1 MAESKRLW
9 RCVKGKNRGFVV
21 VSTHDRIIW
30 QGYPAWSKFAWLYLV
45 SVAAG
50 ARGLRILW
58 QGATGWESWL
68 AGALALL
75 VCAACLRRWAQYL
88 IISTRVV
95 MRNGYTGKDI
105 QTIKIEDIAEITLSQ
120 GPIARFFNIG
130 TLVVHSKSDS
140 SPLLLQGLRDPEIIK
155 TRLEACRP

>member
-1 MAESKRLW
+1 M
-9 RCVKGKNRGFVV
+9 V

>member
-1 MAESKRLW
+1 M
-9 RCVKGKNRGFVV
+9 
-21 VSTHDRIIW
+21 STHDRIIW

-50 ARGLRILW
+50 SRGLRILW

-88 IISTRVV
+88 IISNRVV
-95 MRNGYTGKDI
+95 MRNGYTGRDI
-105 QTIKIEDIAEITLSQ
+105 QTIRLDDIAEITLLQ

-140 SPLLLQGLRDPEIIK
+140 SRLLLQGLRDPEIIK

>member
-1 MAESKRLW
+1 
-9 RCVKGKNRGFVV
+9 
-21 VSTHDRIIW
+21 VSADDRIIW

-45 SVAAG
+45 SFAAG
-50 ARGLRILW
+50 SRGLRILW

-75 VCAACLRRWAQYL
+75 VCPACLRRWAQYL
-88 IISTRVV
+88 ILSNRVV

-105 QTIKIEDIAEITLSQ
+105 QTIRLDDIAEITLSQ

-130 TLVVHSKSDS
+130 TLVVHPKSDS
-140 SPLLLQGLRDPEIIK
+140 SRLLLQGLPDPEIIK

>member
-1 MAESKRLW
+1 M
-9 RCVKGKNRGFVV
+9 
-21 VSTHDRIIW
+21 STHDRIIW

-45 SVAAG
+45 SFAAG
-50 ARGLRILW
+50 SRGLRILW

-75 VCAACLRRWAQYL
+75 VCAACLRQWAQYL
-88 IISTRVV
+88 IISNRVV
-95 MRNGYTGKDI
+95 MRNGYTGRDI
-105 QTIKIEDIAEITLSQ
+105 QTLALDDIAEITLSQ

-140 SPLLLQGLRDPEIIK
+140 SPLLLQGVRDPEIIK

>member
-1 MAESKRLW
+1 M
-9 RCVKGKNRGFVV
+9 V

-50 ARGLRILW
+50 SRGLRILW